1 MNNKKQK
8 PIGRAS
14 AEPKTGATAKIGR
27 TVYSLHFRFAEKGRG
42 SVEDK
47 IIAAAKRETLAEKN
61 DGIKTGSS

>member
-1 MNNKKQK
+1 MNNEKQK